1 MGRLEVRVPARQLFI
16 NLPVASLERSV
27 EFFKGLSFEFN
38 QQFTDETAAC
48 MIINADTYAMLI
60 AKDRFSDFTPK
71 IICNARERCEAI
83 VAFSAESREDVDA
96 LFERAVSLG
105 ASKVR
110 DPEDHGFMYG
120 RSFNDLDGHV
130 WEIFWM
136 DPSHVAG
143 PN

>member
-1 MGRLEVRVPARQLFI
+1 MPDRQLFI
-16 NLPVASLERSV
+16 NLPVGSLDRSV
-27 EFFKGLSFEFN
+27 EFFRELGFDFVSEFTN
-38 QQFTDETAAC
+38 ETAAC
-48 MIINADTYAMLI
+48 MSINGSAFAMLV

-83 VAFSAESREDVDA
+83 IAVSAESKDEVDA
-96 LFERAVSLG
+96 FYDKAMALG

-110 DPEDHGFMYG
+110 EPEDHGFMYG

-136 DPSHVAG
+136 DLP
-143 PN
+143 